1 VRPGIDLAIPND
13 ERWSMKITFVGG
25 PLDGQVEEVDIT
37 GAGKE
42 VIYWPPGT
50 REETSPEGHA
60 RVREGLFE
68 YLSRGDGSAKA
79 DYVAGI
85 PKDSAG
91 EPSSYL

>member
-1 VRPGIDLAIPND
+1 MR
-13 ERWSMKITFVGG
+13 ITFVGG
-25 PLDGQVEEVDIT
+25 PLDGQIEEVAIT

-42 VIYWPPGT
+42 VIYWPPAA
-50 REETSPEGHA
+50 REESPEGHA

-85 PKDSAG
+85 PKGSAG